1 MSKENVNVPFQVE
14 QIIKSMLNPQEN
26 IYLRGNYRARL
37 DVIQDSINKAI
48 KRYDQEIMFV
58 DVSKRKR

>member
-14 QIIKSMLNPQEN
+14 QIIRSMLNPQEN
-26 IYLRGNYRARL
+26 VYLRGNYRARL

-48 KRYDQEIMFV
+48 KKYDQEIMFS
-58 DVSKRKR
+58 DATKRKR

>member
-1 MSKENVNVPFQVE
+1 MSKDNVNVPYQVE
-14 QIIKSMLNPQEN
+14 QIIKSMLNPSEN

-48 KRYDQEIMFV
+48 KRYDQEIMFA